1 MREILLTFNEYNE
14 NLGYVQG
21 MTDLLSPLYVII
33 QDEVLVFWA
42 FANFMERMERNFV
55 RDQTGMKKQMNTLN
69 KLLQFML
76 PKLYKHLEMCQSNDL
91 FFFFRMLLVWF
102 KRELHWDQV
111 LTLWE
116 ILWTDYYSSQFH
128 LFFALSILSDNE
140 RIIIQNLT
148 QFDEV
153 LKYMNDLSM
162 KLHLNPLLIRS
173 ELLFLKFKR
182 MLDIIDRDTSLN
194 ALRHDDPYNNG
205 NTTTTGSSEN
215 SNNGEIIG
223 DELRELLR
231 KDLVIQKE
239 VERPEGV
246 GGG

>member
-1 MREILLTFNEYNE
+1 
-14 NLGYVQG
+14 
-21 MTDLLSPLYVII
+21 
-33 QDEVLVFWA
+33 
-42 FANFMERMERNFV
+42 
-55 RDQTGMKKQMNTLN
+55 
-69 KLLQFML
+69 
-76 PKLYKHLEMCQSNDL
+76 
-91 FFFFRMLLVWF
+91 
-102 KRELHWDQV
+102 
-111 LTLWE
+111 
-116 ILWTDYYSSQFH
+116 
-128 LFFALSILSDNE
+128 
-140 RIIIQNLT
+140 
-148 QFDEV
+148 
-153 LKYMNDLSM
+153 M

-194 ALRHDDPYNNG
+194 SLRHDDPYNNG